1 MKPAYKILL
10 LLVVLA
16 LSAGAGIYWYAF
28 MRPHQN
34 MLKVSP
40 EYKLNAKNLF
50 SEFSDDETTANLK
63 YLGKIVELT
72 GKVAAVK
79 ISDNQTAVVLED
91 EFFGVRTYLDSAFC
105 ATNSQI
111 LTAINAGQTVTIRGQ
126 CDGILSD
133 VVISRAVIIQ

>member
-34 MLKVSP
+34 MLKVNP
-40 EYKLNAKNLF
+40 EYKLSAKNLF

-63 YLGKIVELT
+63 YLGRIVELT
-72 GKVAAVK
+72 GKVTEVK

-91 EFFGVRTYLDSAFC
+91 EFFCVRTYLDSVFC

-111 LTAINAGQTVTIRGQ
+111 LTAISPGQTVTIRGQ

>member
-1 MKPAYKILL
+1 MKTTYKVLL

-16 LSAGAGIYWYAF
+16 LSGGAGIYWYSF

-34 MLKVSP
+34 MLKVKP
-40 EYKLNAKNLF
+40 EYKISAKNIF
-50 SEFSDDETTANLK
+50 SEFSEDETKANLK

-79 ISDNQTAVVLED
+79 ISDNQTAIVLED
-91 EFFGVRTYLDSAFC
+91 ESFGVSIYMDSAFC
-105 ATNSQI
+105 STNHQI
-111 LTAINAGQTVTIRGQ
+111 LTAISPEQTVTIRGQ

-133 VVISRAVIIQ
+133 VVVSRAVIIQ